1 LEIYIQVLAFGN
13 GIYTLSNTPFKLLEN
28 FMIDNHFFRSLFA
41 AGLLLIAPATW
52 AETVLVAVAANFTK
66 PMAEIAAAFE
76 KSTGHSTS
84 LSFGSSGKFVS
95 QFENGG
101 PFEVFLSADDK
112 SPIKLEQEGL
122 AVAGTRFTYSL
133 GKLVLW
139 SATPG
144 LVDDQGQILNKD
156 GFKHIALA
164 DPKLAPYGAA
174 AIEVLKKQGVFD
186 KLQPLFV
193 QGENIAQTHQFIS
206 TGNAEMG
213 FLALSQVIDN
223 GKIAAGSG
231 WITPKDRYQPI
242 RQDAILMKTGA
253 ENPAAPALLKFLKSP
268 EALAI
273 IKKYGYDL
281 AE

>member
-1 LEIYIQVLAFGN
+1 ML
-13 GIYTLSNTPFKLLEN
+13 
-28 FMIDNHFFRSLFA
+28 DNRFFRSILA
-41 AGLLLIAPATW
+41 AWLLLIAPASW

-66 PMAEIAAAFE
+66 PMTEIAAAFE
-76 KSTGHSTS
+76 KATGHKAS

-112 SPIKLEQEGL
+112 NPLKLEQTGL
-122 AVAGTRFTYSL
+122 AVANSRFTYAL

-139 SATPG
+139 SATLG
-144 LVDDQGQILNKD
+144 LVDDQGQILNKG

-174 AIEVLKKQGVFD
+174 AVDVLEKQGVFD

-193 QGENIAQTHQFIS
+193 QGENIAQTHQFVS
-206 TGNAEMG
+206 TGNAELG

-231 WITPKDRYQPI
+231 WIIPTDRYQPI
-242 RQDAILMKTGA
+242 RQDAILLKNGA
-253 ENPAAPALLKFLKSP
+253 ENPAAPALMQFLKSP

-273 IKKYGYDL
+273 ILKYGYDL

>member
-1 LEIYIQVLAFGN
+1 MLHLR
-13 GIYTLSNTPFKLLEN
+13 L
-28 FMIDNHFFRSLFA
+28 FRSILA
-41 AGLLLIAPATW
+41 AWLVLLAPSTW

-66 PMAEIAAAFE
+66 PMTEIAAAFE
-76 KSTGHSTS
+76 KSTGHKAN

-112 SPIKLEQEGL
+112 NPIKLEQSGL
-122 AVAGTRFTYSL
+122 SVPNTRFTYAL

-139 SATPG
+139 SAKPG
-144 LVDDQGQILNKD
+144 LVEDQGQILSKG

-174 AIEVLKKQGVFD
+174 AVEFIKNRALFD

-193 QGENIAQTHQFIS
+193 QGENVAQTHQFIS
-206 TGNAEMG
+206 TGNAELG
-213 FLALSQVIDN
+213 FIALSQVIGN
-223 GKIAAGSG
+223 GKIASGSG
-231 WITPKDRYQPI
+231 WIIPSTLYKPI
-242 RQDAILMKTGA
+242 RQDAVLLKKGA
-253 ENPAAPALLKFLKSP
+253 ENRAAPALLQFLKSP

-273 IKKYGYDL
+273 IRKHGYDL

>member
-1 LEIYIQVLAFGN
+1 MLHHRFFLTAIAASL
-13 GIYTLSNTPFKLLEN
+13 LSV
-28 FMIDNHFFRSLFA
+28 
-41 AGLLLIAPATW
+41 APATW
-52 AETVLVAVAANFTK
+52 AETVLVAVASNFTK
-66 PMAEIAAAFE
+66 PMTEIAETFQQ
-76 KSTGHSTS
+76 STGHSAK
-84 LSFGSSGKFVS
+84 LSFGSSGKFIA
-95 QFENGG
+95 QIENGA
-101 PFEVFLSADDK
+101 PFEVFMAADDK
-112 SPIKLEQEGL
+112 GPIKLEQEGL
-122 AVAGTRFTYSL
+122 AVAGTGFTYSL

-144 LVDDQGQILNKD
+144 LVDDQGQVLNKG

-206 TGNAEMG
+206 TGNAELG

-223 GKIAAGSG
+223 GKIASGSG
-231 WITPKDRYQPI
+231 WIIPTDRYQPI

>member
-1 LEIYIQVLAFGN
+1 ML
-13 GIYTLSNTPFKLLEN
+13 
-28 FMIDNHFFRSLFA
+28 DNRFFRSILT
-41 AGLLLIAPATW
+41 AGLLLSAPAIW

-66 PMAEIAAAFE
+66 PMTEIAAAFE
-76 KSTGHSTS
+76 KSTGHSAN

-112 SPIKLEQEGL
+112 NSMKLEQEGL
-122 AVAGTRFTYSL
+122 AVANSRFTYAL

-144 LVDDQGQILNKD
+144 LVDDQGQILNKG

-174 AIEVLKKQGVFD
+174 AVEIMKNRGLFD

-193 QGENIAQTHQFIS
+193 QGENIAQTHQFVS
-206 TGNAEMG
+206 TGNAELG

-223 GKIAAGSG
+223 GKIASGSG
-231 WITPKDRYQPI
+231 WMIPSNLYQPI
-242 RQDAILMKTGA
+242 RQDAILMKTGT
-253 ENPAAPALLKFLKSP
+253 ENPAAPALMQFLKSP

-273 IKKYGYDL
+273 ILKYGYEL